1 MTSELPGWLE
11 PYPDLL
17 LDGLPTTAP
26 GPDARLAA
34 SESVS
39 LAFVAALQCLPP
51 GLRAVLILRDVVGFP
66 AAEVASLLELTECSV
81 SDMLQQARIT
91 LAARLPGA
99 GRAPAPPPYSARE
112 RMIVGEF
119 TRAVEQADIG
129 AILALLTDDVRL
141 AIPPLPRAYQ
151 GLPAIGHLLRRTAFQ
166 AGRRYRLLATH
177 ANRQPAFGCYLAD
190 PGGPVLHGHGL
201 LVLTLSGDRIC
212 ALTRFTDNGLLPR
225 FGFPQTL
232 R

>member
-1 MTSELPGWLE
+1 MTGEIPGWLE
-11 PYPDLL
+11 PYPDVL
-17 LDGLPTTAP
+17 LDGLPATTP

-51 GLRAVLILRDVVGFP
+51 GPRAVLILRDVAGFRG
-66 AAEVASLLELTECSV
+66 AEVAALLEMSECSV
-81 SDMLQQARIT
+81 SGTLQRARAT

-99 GRAPAPPPYSARE
+99 DRAPPPPPYSARE
-112 RMIVGEF
+112 RAIVGEF
-119 TRAVEQADIG
+119 TRAVGQADID

-141 AIPPLPRAYQ
+141 AMPPLPQAYQ
-151 GLPAIGHLLRRTAFQ
+151 GLPAIGALLRTAFR

-177 ANRQPAFGCYLAD
+177 ANRQPAFGCYLAG
-190 PGGPVLHGHGL
+190 PGAPVLQAHGL

-212 ALTRFTDNGLLPR
+212 VLTRFTDNALLPR
-225 FGFPQTL
+225 FGLPRRL
-232 R
+232 PG